1 MHGAYEDSRIWRRQ
15 LEDLSADFTVFAWD
29 APGCGGSDDPPPDF
43 TGQDLG
49 DALAG
54 FLREAVP
61 GRPHVLGLSM
71 GSGIAL
77 ELYRAHPSVLASLLL
92 VSAYAGWAGSLPP
105 EEVER
110 RYAQVLA
117 ELDQPAEQFIPV
129 WLPTLFTEHAD
140 PAAVQETSAIM
151 ADFHPGGMRA
161 LLNAN
166 AHADYRDVL
175 PTIAVPTLL
184 LYGTD
189 DVRSPQSVAREM
201 NRRIPGS
208 TLVMIPDVGHM
219 AAVEA
224 PAAFNAGSAGS
235 RTESPRGDAPRT
247 GSGQAAAAPGRGRES
262 GGDWASGTGP
272 APVTALARVRVP
284 ARDPEPAGA

>member
-1 MHGAYEDSRIWRRQ
+1 MDTVEIAGLRIRYRRAGQGPPLVLLHGAYEDSRIWRRQ
-15 LEDLSADFTVFAWD
+15 LDALSDEFTVFAWD

-43 TGQDLG
+43 TGPELG
-49 DALAG
+49 EALAG
-54 FLREAVP
+54 FLRDVVP
-61 GRPHVLGLSM
+61 GRPHILGLSM

-77 ELYRAHPSVLASLLL
+77 ELYRAHPSVPASLLL

-117 ELDQPAEQFIPV
+117 ELDQPPEQFIPA

-140 PAAVQETSAIM
+140 PAAVRETSAIM
-151 ADFHPGGMRA
+151 ADFHPAGMRA

-175 PTIAVPTLL
+175 PAIAVPTLL
-184 LYGTD
+184 LYGTR
-189 DVRSPQSVAREM
+189 DVRSPLSVAREM
-201 NRRIPGS
+201 NRQIPGS
-208 TLVMIPDVGHM
+208 ALVLIPDVGHM

-224 PAAFNAGSAGS
+224 PEAFNTEVRNFLHRIAG
-235 RTESPRGDAPRT
+235 
-247 GSGQAAAAPGRGRES
+247 
-262 GGDWASGTGP
+262 
-272 APVTALARVRVP
+272 
-284 ARDPEPAGA
+284 

>member
-1 MHGAYEDSRIWRRQ
+1 MDTVEVAGLRIRYQRVGQGPPLVLLHGAYEDSRIWRRQ
-15 LEDLSADFTVFAWD
+15 LDALSDEFTVFAWD

-43 TGQDLG
+43 TGRDLG

-61 GRPHVLGLSM
+61 GKPHILGLSM

-77 ELYRAHPSVLASLLL
+77 ELYRTHPSVPASLLL

-117 ELDQPAEQFIPV
+117 ELEQPPEQFIPV
-129 WLPTLFTEHAD
+129 WLPTLFADHAD
-140 PAAVQETSAIM
+140 PADVQETAAIM
-151 ADFHPGGMRA
+151 ADFHPAGMRA

-166 AHADYRDVL
+166 GHADYRDVL
-175 PTIAVPTLL
+175 PTIEVPTLL
-184 LYGTD
+184 LYGTH
-189 DVRSPQSVAREM
+189 DVRSPLGVAREM

-224 PAAFNAGSAGS
+224 PGAFNWEVRNFLRRIAG
-235 RTESPRGDAPRT
+235 
-247 GSGQAAAAPGRGRES
+247 
-262 GGDWASGTGP
+262 
-272 APVTALARVRVP
+272 
-284 ARDPEPAGA
+284 

>member
-1 MHGAYEDSRIWRRQ
+1 MDTVEVAGLRIRYQRAGQGPPLVLLHGAYEDSRIWRRQ
-15 LEDLSADFTVFAWD
+15 LDGLSDEFTVFAWD

-43 TGQDLG
+43 TGKDLG

-54 FLREAVP
+54 FLRAAVP
-61 GRPHVLGLSM
+61 AKPHILGLSM

-77 ELYRAHPSVLASLLL
+77 ELYRAYPSGPASLLL
-92 VSAYAGWAGSLPP
+92 ASAYAGWAGSLPP

-110 RYAQVLA
+110 RYAQVFA
-117 ELDQPAEQFIPV
+117 ELEQPPEQFIPV
-129 WLPTLFTEHAD
+129 WLPTLFTDHAD

-151 ADFHPGGMRA
+151 ADFHPSGMRA
-161 LLNAN
+161 LLHAN

-175 PTIAVPTLL
+175 ATIVVPTLL
-184 LYGTD
+184 LYGTE
-189 DVRSPQSVAREM
+189 DVRAPLSVAREM

-224 PAAFNAGSAGS
+224 PDTFNAEV
-235 RTESPRGDAPRT
+235 RRFLRG
-247 GSGQAAAAPGRGRES
+247 
-262 GGDWASGTGP
+262 
-272 APVTALARVRVP
+272 VTA
-284 ARDPEPAGA
+284 G